1 MTDPHDDEDPELSAL
16 ACRALSRQLIPT
28 TEDEVRRAEAAGEE
42 FTGELPENLRQLGER
57 APRGATEPA
66 PQSARVISLADER
79 ARRFGWG
86 THLVAVALG
95 AAAASVLFVVAS
107 REPQPTPA
115 TGASAE
121 PRVVALEASVDARA
135 EAPIVLPDPESCG
148 AACCAGKE
156 CKAAKA
162 DLRECPSGRGCIP
175 CRPELTQARYRAR
188 VSALTPLG
196 DAARVLASIPA
207 GSAEACLR
215 AGAAREECVVM
226 QAEGSGAP
234 PWTSLALPISAQDLI
249 AGLQLRIVARGV
261 AKPLAEW
268 QSPVP
273 VSPTLLCRGLS
284 LRPKA
289 GEVPF
294 GVISVFLDDAY
305 FVEIDRAVA
314 VAPLLTL
321 GQRIDAR
328 GAALRVFET
337 RRQQDRGFSLV
348 LGPMEH
354 GVAEKH
360 RWTLL
365 EAGLP
370 ARVTLGE
377 DHVGEPRAIER

>member
-1 MTDPHDDEDPELSAL
+1 MTDPHDQDDPELSAL
-16 ACRALSRQLIPT
+16 ACRALSRELIPT
-28 TEDEVRRAEAAGEE
+28 TEAEVRRAEAAGEE
-42 FTGELPENLRQLGER
+42 FTGELPPSLRQLGER
-57 APRGATEPA
+57 APLTAAEPGA
-66 PQSARVISLADER
+66 QSARVVSLADER

-86 THLVAVALG
+86 SHLVAVALG

-107 REPQPTPA
+107 REPQSTPA
-115 TGASAE
+115 TGASVE
-121 PRVVALEASVDARA
+121 PRIVPLEASVDARA
-135 EAPIVLPDPESCG
+135 EAPILLPARESCG
-148 AACCAGKE
+148 AGCCAGKE
-156 CKAAKA
+156 CQAAKPE
-162 DLRECPSGRGCIP
+162 LRECPSGRSCIP

-207 GSAEACLR
+207 GGAEACVR

-234 PWTSLALPISAQDLI
+234 PWTSLALPISAQDLL

-305 FVEIDRAVA
+305 FVEIDRAA
-314 VAPLLTL
+314 TVAPLLTL
-321 GQRIDAR
+321 GRRIDAR
-328 GAALRVFET
+328 GASLRVFET
-337 RRQQDRGFSLV
+337 RRQQDAGFSLV
-348 LGPMEH
+348 LGPLEH
-354 GVAEKH
+354 GAAEKH